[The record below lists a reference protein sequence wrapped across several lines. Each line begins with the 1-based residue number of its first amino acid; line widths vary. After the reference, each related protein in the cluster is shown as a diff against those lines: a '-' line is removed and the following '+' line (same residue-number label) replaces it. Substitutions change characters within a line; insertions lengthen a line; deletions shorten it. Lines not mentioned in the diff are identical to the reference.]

1 MKNYQDY
8 GYTKDGKVYLKG
20 YNDLPDREVGVVKE
34 SEEASLQYF
43 ADRYDNLI
51 QKVEEMESDIEDSQN
66 KGSYLMKLV
75 HLRDSLADYNA
86 IGDFPAVI
94 ERLNKMEAFIKDYIE
109 QNRTKN
115 LDIKQALL
123 QEAHELVSGEDWE
136 DIADK
141 LKDLKIR
148 WIRTGSTH
156 QEEALCEE
164 FDNLLDDFFE
174 RRKDHYERLKE
185 LTNKRMR
192 QYRDLIRALKDVN
205 NKKTKDS
212 EDRAAVINIQR
223 DWKDVGRINKWR
235 YLKLWKKYKREVD
248 IFFGNEIDE
257 EEETPQR
264 SSRIQ
269 PRMDAAPRR
278 RIPVEGRERERRPVE
293 SPSRKVFSSEKLSPS
308 QTIERKT
315 ELCEDVEEMLNGNI
329 HNVSL
334 DAVKERQ
341 MEWRN
346 LGMIQNDESD
356 KELNIRFRSVCN
368 EIFEHY
374 NLYKV
379 VRNRVDDFVNKTQFE
394 QLKIK
399 IKMIRDIIKQEEN
412 ELSRMTPPPRQGDP
426 RDRSRMQYINKVN
439 KVKTQKR
446 MLRKMQNEL
455 DGAFY

>member
-1 MKNYQDY
+1 MKNYKDY

-34 SEEASLQYF
+34 SEEISLQYF
-43 ADRYDNLI
+43 ADRHANLI

-66 KGSYLMKLV
+66 KGSYLMKLI
-75 HLRDSLADYNA
+75 HLRDSLTDYNA
-86 IGDFPAVI
+86 IGDFPAII

-109 QNRTKN
+109 QNRAKN
-115 LDIKQALL
+115 LEIKQALL
-123 QEAHELVSGEDWE
+123 QEVRELVAGEDWE
-136 DIADK
+136 DIAEK

-156 QEEALCEE
+156 QEEELCEE
-164 FDNLLDDFFE
+164 FDHLLDDFFE
-174 RRKDHYERLKE
+174 RRKEHYERLKE

-192 QYRDLIRALKDVN
+192 KYRDLIRVLKDIN
-205 NKKTKDS
+205 NKKIKDAG
-212 EDRAAVINIQR
+212 DRAHVINVQR
-223 DWKDVGRINKWR
+223 DWKEVGRINKWR

-248 IFFGNEIDE
+248 IFFGNEIE

-269 PRMDAAPRR
+269 PRSDAVPRR
-278 RIPVEGRERERRPVE
+278 PVPVEGRERRPVGY
-293 SPSRKVFSSEKLSPS
+293 SRQKVFSSEKLSPS
-308 QTIERKT
+308 QTIARKT
-315 ELCEDVEEMLNGNI
+315 VLCEEVEEILNGNI

-346 LGMIQNDESD
+346 LGMIQNDEND

-379 VRNRVDDFVNKTQFE
+379 VRSRVDDFINKTQFE

-412 ELSRMTPPPRQGDP
+412 ELSRMTPPSRQGDP